1 MSTTEAAS
9 LASSSAAAT
18 WVSLLAVFPP
28 KLRLEL
34 QKTISADV
42 QAQEGQPPQAP
53 LSRAYASG
61 GGSHH
66 TPSGLGAPAT
76 SAATSS
82 VLRRSA
88 VGGHVA
94 AVSRTFPS
102 TAEALAGLILTSAH
116 LAKAEPRVPFDAGA
130 GAEGAS
136 ASAPSSV
143 SDPHPERT
151 ALAAELRALGLDAAY
166 RVPVARNLQR
176 RLAGA
181 GPAVPPTDRG
191 WEAEAAT
198 GRFPNAVR
206 LAKGEVAAAAQAALD
221 ARIAEAVARGEE
233 AAAAAAGRA
242 ASGALAAAAAGG
254 SGQAAGSASA
264 ELDAGDALD
273 DALAE
278 LDLL

>member
-9 LASSSAAAT
+9 LAASSAAAT
-18 WVSLLAVFPP
+18 WVSHLAVFPP

-130 GAEGAS
+130 GAEGLS

-181 GPAVPPTDRG
+181 GPAVPPTDKG

-233 AAAAAAGRA
+233 AAAGRA